1 MNIMNKP
8 DGKVNAGKGQTFDT
22 NSKILPCLILVKFVI
37 EHP

>member
-22 NSKILPCLILVKFVI
+22 NSKFLPRLILVKFGI
-37 EHP
+37 ETP